1 MLKKYNKKRR
11 LVNFTRAKVQHS
23 EQKYKFYSFFF
34 IDSNFYIT
42 FATYNRIDDVY
53 IQQGKKWVK

>member
-34 IDSNFYIT
+34 IDSNFYIK
-42 FATYNRIDDVY
+42 FATYNRIDDV
-53 IQQGKKWVK
+53 